1 MMKNNRKKERND
13 EMIKGKGFRL
23 RFIGYLFMILILFFS
38 ASGFAQ
44 DNYKIENILSRM
56 SLEEKVGQVIF
67 GFFRGPVLTPEL
79 EEMIRD
85 YHLGGFILYTISG
98 NAENP
103 LQVASLVNAIQYCA
117 EKNGQIPP
125 LVSIDQEGGL
135 VARLTEGVTVFPGNM
150 ALGATRNT
158 ELAQKAAEI
167 CAQELRIL
175 GITLNFAP
183 VVDVNS
189 NPANPIIGI
198 RSFGSDPEIVSTLGT
213 VMIEPYK
220 NERVLCT
227 AKHFPGHGDAGID
240 SHTGLPFINRSRED
254 LKKVE
259 LVPFLQMVHNGVPAI
274 MSAHIVVPDLSEG
287 DDFPATLSKE
297 ILSIL
302 RDDWGFNGLI
312 ITDSMGMG
320 AIDQHWGMEEAS
332 ILAFQ
337 AGSDVLLFGADK
349 NHEPAEQKAV
359 HHALLE
365 AVQTGRISESR
376 LNESV
381 KRILHAKAD
390 AAIFSNPYP
399 DFTRIDELASPKN
412 LKAAQEIANQS
423 ITLIKNSNHL
433 LPINRQV
440 SIPIIWPK
448 EYEKSF
454 QVLLKNC
461 SNLKPHLISI
471 EPSDEER
478 NTLQEKIQDIDIKII
493 ASYDL
498 HRNVEWK
505 ELVDSLSNEKT
516 ILIVLRSP
524 YDFLKVTDYGA
535 AIATYGDRPVSI
547 EALGNILKGEIQ
559 PNGQLPVEIPGR
571 YQLGWGL
578 KEF

>member
-1 MMKNNRKKERND
+1 
-13 EMIKGKGFRL
+13 MIKGKGFRL
-23 RFIGYLFMILILFFS
+23 KFIGYLFMILILFFS

-44 DNYKIENILSRM
+44 DNYKIENILSSM

-67 GFFRGPVLTPEL
+67 GFFRGPVLTSEL

-85 YHLGGFILYTISG
+85 YHLGGIILYSSAG
-98 NAENP
+98 NIESP
-103 LQVASLVNAIQYCA
+103 IQVASLINAVQYCA
-117 EKNGQIPP
+117 EKHGQIPP

-158 ELAQKAAEI
+158 EFAQKAAEI
-167 CAQELRIL
+167 CARELRIL

-198 RSFGSDPEIVSTLGT
+198 RSFGSDPEIVSNLGS

-220 NERVLCT
+220 KERVLCT

-254 LKKVE
+254 LEKVE
-259 LVPFLQMVHNGVPAI
+259 LVPFQQMVQNGVPAV
-274 MSAHIVVPDLSEG
+274 MSAHIVVPALSEG

-302 RDDWGFNGLI
+302 RNDWGFNGLI

-320 AIDQHWGMEEAS
+320 AIDQQWGMEEAS

-337 AGSDVLLFGADK
+337 AGADVLLFGADK

-359 HHALLE
+359 YQALME

-381 KRILHAKAD
+381 KRILGAKAD
-390 AAIFSNPYP
+390 AAVFSNPYP
-399 DFTRIDELASPKN
+399 NFAMIDELASPES
-412 LKAAQEIANQS
+412 LKVAREIANQS

-433 LPINRQV
+433 IPIDQRF

-448 EYEKSF
+448 EYEKSL
-454 QVLLKNC
+454 QILLKNC

-478 NTLQEKIQDIDIKII
+478 NALQEKIQDNDIKII

-498 HRNVEWK
+498 HRNAGWK
-505 ELVDSLSNEKT
+505 ELVNAISNEKT
-516 ILIVLRSP
+516 ILIALRSP

-535 AIATYGDRPVSI
+535 AVATYGDRPVSI
-547 EALGNILKGEIQ
+547 EALGKILKGEIQ
-559 PNGQLPVEIPGR
+559 PSGHLPVELPGR

>member
-1 MMKNNRKKERND
+1 
-13 EMIKGKGFRL
+13 MIIGKGFRL
-23 RFIGYLFMILILFFS
+23 RFVGCLFMILIFFFS
-38 ASGFAQ
+38 AFGFAQ
-44 DNYKIENILSRM
+44 DNYEIENILSKM

-85 YHLGGFILYTISG
+85 YHLGGIILYSSAG
-98 NAENP
+98 NTESP
-103 LQVASLVNAIQYCA
+103 IQVASLINAVQYCA
-117 EKNGQIPP
+117 EKHRQIPP

-158 ELAQKAAEI
+158 ELAKKAAEI
-167 CAQELRIL
+167 CARELRIL

-198 RSFGSDPEIVSTLGT
+198 RSFGSDPEIVSTLGAT
-213 VMIEPYK
+213 MIEPYK
-220 NERVLCT
+220 KERVLCT

-254 LKKVE
+254 LEKVE
-259 LVPFLQMVHNGVPAI
+259 LVPFLQMVQNGVPAV

-320 AIDQHWGMEEAS
+320 AIDQRWGMEEAS

-337 AGSDVLLFGADK
+337 AGADVLLFGADK

-359 HHALLE
+359 YQALLG
-365 AVQTGRISESR
+365 AVQTGRIRESR
-376 LNESV
+376 LDESV
-381 KRILHAKAD
+381 KRILYAKTD
-390 AAIFSNPYP
+390 AAVFSNSYP
-399 DFTRIDELASPKN
+399 DFANIDELASPESYKI
-412 LKAAQEIANQS
+412 AREIAMQS
-423 ITLIKNSNHL
+423 ITLIKNSEHL
-433 LPINRQV
+433 LPIDKQV

-448 EYEKSF
+448 DYEKSL
-454 QVLLKNC
+454 QLLLKNC
-461 SNLKPHLISI
+461 PNLKPFLLSI

-478 NTLQEKIQDIDIKII
+478 KALREKIRENDMKII
-493 ASYDL
+493 ACYDL
-498 HRNVEWK
+498 HRNTQWK

-516 ILIVLRSP
+516 ILIAMRSP
-524 YDFLKVTDYGA
+524 YDFLKVTDYGT

-547 EALGNILKGEIQ
+547 EALGCILKGEIQ
-559 PNGQLPVEIPGR
+559 PNGQLPVELPGQ